1 MILGLDIS
9 TSITGV
15 TVIDYDGNVLLN
27 EAWNLKKCKTFF
39 EKVKMA
45 DDKLAEIYVRP
56 DLHIE
61 RVCIEQSLQAFR
73 PGYSSAKTLL
83 TLAKF
88 NGILSW
94 LVYETFGIEAS
105 YIAASSARKECGIAI
120 PKGEKAK
127 EVVMQ
132 HMLDNEPWFVVE
144 YTKHGNPKPEY
155 FDMAD
160 SFVIAK
166 AGLLLCQ
173 QNKSSLY

>member
-1 MILGLDIS
+1 MKMILGLDIS

-27 EAWNLKKCKTFF
+27 EAWNFKNCKTFF
-39 EKVKMA
+39 EKVKLA
-45 DDKLAEIYVRP
+45 DDKLAEIYART
-56 DLHIE
+56 DLCIE
-61 RVCIEQSLQAFR
+61 RVCVEQSLQAFR

-94 LVYETFGIEAS
+94 LVYQTFGIEAT
-105 YIAASSARKECGIAI
+105 YIAATSARKTCGITVA
-120 PKGEKAK
+120 KGTKAK
-127 EVVMQ
+127 EAVMQ
-132 HMLDNEPWFVVE
+132 HMLDNEPWFVIQ
-144 YTKHGNPKPEY
+144 YTNNGNPKPEY

-166 AGLLLCQ
+166 AGLLLCHL
-173 QNKSSLY
+173 NKNE

>member
-15 TVIDYDGNVLLN
+15 TILDYDANVLVN
-27 EAWNLKKCKTFF
+27 EAWNFKKCKTFF

-45 DDKLAEIYVRP
+45 DDKLAEIYSRSNIE
-56 DLHIE
+56 IE

-94 LVYETFGIEAS
+94 LVYETFGIEAT
-105 YIAASSARKECGIAI
+105 YIAATSARKTCGINV
-120 PKGEKAK
+120 PKGQKAK
-127 EVVMQ
+127 QVVMQ
-132 HMLDNEPWFVVE
+132 HMLDNEPWFVIE
-144 YTKHGNPKPEY
+144 YTHHGNPKPEY
-155 FDMAD
+155 FDRAD
-160 SFVIAK
+160 SYVVAK

-173 QNKSSLY
+173 QNKSLES

>member
-15 TVIDYDGNVLLN
+15 TILDYDGNVLVN
-27 EAWNLKKCKTFF
+27 EAWNFKNKTFF

-45 DDKLAEIYVRP
+45 DDKLAEIYSRS
-56 DLHIE
+56 DIEIE

-94 LVYETFGIEAS
+94 LVYETFGIEAT
-105 YIAASSARKECGIAI
+105 YIAATSARKTCGIKV
-120 PKGEKAK
+120 PKGQKAK
-127 EVVMQ
+127 QVVMQ
-132 HMLDNEPWFVVE
+132 YMLDNEDWFVIE
-144 YTKHGNPKPEY
+144 YTHHGNPKPEY
-155 FDMAD
+155 FDRAD
-160 SFVIAK
+160 SYIVAK

-173 QNKSSLY
+173 QNKSSES